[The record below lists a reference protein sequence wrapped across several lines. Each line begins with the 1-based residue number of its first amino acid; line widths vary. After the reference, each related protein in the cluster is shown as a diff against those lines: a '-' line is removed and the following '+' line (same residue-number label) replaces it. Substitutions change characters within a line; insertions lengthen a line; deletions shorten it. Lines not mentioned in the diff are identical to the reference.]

1 MRKRSKG
8 GIRKLIRKIFDR
20 DWQVKNRYC
29 LTALIVL
36 ATVFMITAS
45 CSSAFGST
53 NAGNTETVK
62 ITETK
67 TISVYEIITYDIWKH
82 INGVWQFGKAP
93 GLM

>member
-1 MRKRSKG
+1 M
-8 GIRKLIRKIFDR
+8 LLEV
-20 DWQVKNRYC
+20 Q
-29 LTALIVL
+29 
-36 ATVFMITAS
+36 MP
-45 CSSAFGST
+45 
-53 NAGNTETVK
+53 GNTETVK